1 MAPRQQ
7 GRAEVA
13 RRKQRLTALIASI
26 DGAGLSPELTAHYS
40 RYICVLVSGYAEQ
53 SVKELVTQYCR
64 SKANEP
70 IQKYVGKQLDRLRNI
85 DLEKLKQ
92 LVESFR
98 VDWWAQLATNRE
110 DELSAFGSVA
120 TVRNAIAH
128 GAETGITM
136 GTVKQYFEQISVV
149 LDDLCELFDPA

>member
-1 MAPRQQ
+1 MAARQ

-13 RRKQRLTALIASI
+13 RRKQRLDALFRGI

-40 RYICVLVSGYAEQ
+40 RYLCVLVSGYAEQ

-70 IQKYVGKQLDRLRNI
+70 IQKYVGQQLGRLRNI
-85 DLEKLKQ
+85 DLEKLRQ

-98 VDWWAQLATNRE
+98 ADWWTGLSTARE

-120 TVRNAIAH
+120 TVRNAISH
-128 GAETGITM
+128 GMETGITM
-136 GTVKQYFEQISVV
+136 VTVRQYFEQISVV
-149 LDDLCELFDPA
+149 LDDLCDLFDPLP

>member
-1 MAPRQQ
+1 MPPAR

-13 RRKQRLTALIASI
+13 RRKQRLVALFTAI
-26 DGAGLSPELTAHYS
+26 DGAGLGPELTAHYS
-40 RYICVLVSGYAEQ
+40 RYLCVLVSGYAEQ

-70 IQKYVGKQLDRLRNI
+70 IQRYVGKQLGRLRNI

-92 LVESFR
+92 LIESFR
-98 VDWWAQLATNRE
+98 VEWWTGLESKRG
-110 DELSAFGSVA
+110 DELLAFGSVA
-120 TVRNAIAH
+120 TVRNAISH

-136 GTVKQYFEQISVV
+136 ATVRQYFEQISVV
-149 LDDLCELFDPA
+149 LDDLCDLFDPP